1 MFPLLL
7 WLDDLRDPKDFTDTD
22 VFKRVI
28 WAKTFSE
35 ALSAL
40 DGCSDNITHISLD
53 NDLGEDKEGNDVLN
67 LVEELLHNG
76 ELPNLR
82 EVYVHSHNPS
92 AVDKMMLAKQSL
104 SSYGVLLIQNRA

>member
-7 WLDDLRDPKDFTDTD
+7 WLDDLRDPKDFIDTD
-22 VFKRVI
+22 VFKKVL

-35 ALSAL
+35 AISVLE
-40 DGCSDNITHISLD
+40 DYSDNITHISLD

-67 LVEELLHNG
+67 FVEELLHSG

-104 SSYGVLLIQNRA
+104 SNYGVLLIQNKA